1 MIQPCMGQSG
11 LPQGEYLMILFSIEL
26 NALTMELFSMMCAQC
41 WNQNQ
46 SSPLFAHD
54 QCKYATIYED

>member
-1 MIQPCMGQSG
+1 
-11 LPQGEYLMILFSIEL
+11 MILFSIEL